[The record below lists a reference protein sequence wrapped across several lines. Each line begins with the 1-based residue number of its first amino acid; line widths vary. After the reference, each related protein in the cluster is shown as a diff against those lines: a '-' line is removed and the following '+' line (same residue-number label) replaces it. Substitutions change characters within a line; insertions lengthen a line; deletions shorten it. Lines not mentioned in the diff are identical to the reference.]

1 MPRIFKIALL
11 TFSLGL
17 VVFAFCGVDMHT
29 VRAQEGAA
37 SAYRQMNVYSEVLQR
52 VQSDYV
58 VQPDINAAT
67 TGALRGLL
75 ESLDSDSSYL
85 TPADYA
91 VYKAGPT
98 GTAQVGLNVGKRY
111 GYAVVVSVVPGSPAD
126 KAQMEDGDIL
136 ESIGTTSTR
145 DVPAAMVPLMLEGK
159 AGTQVALSVIRP
171 QRATPEKLTLTRTE
185 VSYGVNGESGFEN
198 NSILQLKP
206 PVIDKAHVAQIEQ
219 KLRALPKSGYGK
231 VILDLRDVAGNDM
244 NDGVRLANFFLAKG
258 TIATLEGQKI
268 AKQTFAADPALAVNT
283 SIPLAVLVNRG
294 TAGAAEIVAAAIAD
308 NKRGDVVGEKTF
320 GTAVQQKTIELPDGA
335 ALVLSIGK
343 YETPAG
349 KVIEDTGV
357 TPTVLV
363 AANDETPVVDE
374 DEDAAPEPAATPA
387 AKPVKMEAPKMDE
400 TLTKALDLLKQK

>member
-1 MPRIFKIALL
+1 
-11 TFSLGL
+11 
-17 VVFAFCGVDMHT
+17 
-29 VRAQEGAA
+29 
-37 SAYRQMNVYSEVLQR
+37 
-52 VQSDYV
+52 
-58 VQPDINAAT
+58 
-67 TGALRGLL
+67 
-75 ESLDSDSSYL
+75 
-85 TPADYA
+85 

-387 AKPVKMEAPKMDE
+387 AKPVKTEAPKMDE